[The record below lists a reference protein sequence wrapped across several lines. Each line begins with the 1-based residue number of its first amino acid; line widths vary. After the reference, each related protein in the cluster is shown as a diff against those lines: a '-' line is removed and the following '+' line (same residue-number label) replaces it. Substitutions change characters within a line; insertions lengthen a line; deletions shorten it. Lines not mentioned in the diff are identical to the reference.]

1 MAGVLSRFSFA
12 TAKTIEEL
20 RNSSKNNNTVKST
33 SFWLS
38 VWKKWCLEK
47 GIADEI
53 ENYEPAE
60 LNTLLERFYAELKNK
75 HGEDYEP
82 ESLKVMIVSP
92 DRHLKN
98 KSYSHSIVRDREFSS
113 SKQVLDG
120 KAKQLR
126 LAGRE
131 KRPNKARQV
140 SEEEEEI
147 LWKSEKLGGKNPE
160 SLIQT
165 MWWLLTEQFGL
176 RGRQEHHGMRL
187 EDFRIMKGDDGLE
200 FVEFTEG
207 PTKTRPGGLNA
218 KPRQFQPKMFQT
230 GGEKCPV
237 ALFRQYISHRPPNLR
252 TSGPFYLS
260 IKYNRRPD
268 DEIWYEVQPMGENK
282 INSMMKNI
290 ISGTTLFSNHSARET
305 LVTKMKKAK
314 LERSAIAKVTGHR
327 NIQSLDDYD
336 ESDEDE
342 QRQLSWAISKGNTTP
357 NTKPGAGSSHG
368 SSATSAAI
376 PHMMSSQAQNLMN
389 SFTNCTVTFNLNS
402 KTSPTIKPCKRRL
415 HFIHHFISII
425 P

>member
-12 TAKTIEEL
+12 TAKAIEEL

-82 ESLKVMIVSP
+82 ESLKVMIASL

-126 LAGRE
+126 LAGRG

-140 SEEEEEI
+140 SEQEEEI
-147 LWKSEKLGGKNPE
+147 T
-160 SLIQT
+160 Q
-165 MWWLLTEQFGL
+165 QFGL

-200 FVEFTEG
+200 FVEFIEG

-237 ALFRQYISHRPPNLR
+237 ALFRQYISHRPPNHR

-260 IKYNRRPD
+260 IKYNRRPRPRNL
-268 DEIWYEVQPMGENK
+268 VQSP
-282 INSMMKNI
+282 
-290 ISGTTLFSNHSARET
+290 A
-305 LVTKMKKAK
+305 
-314 LERSAIAKVTGHR
+314 
-327 NIQSLDDYD
+327 
-336 ESDEDE
+336 
-342 QRQLSWAISKGNTTP
+342 
-357 NTKPGAGSSHG
+357 HG
-368 SSATSAAI
+368 R
-376 PHMMSSQAQNLMN
+376 
-389 SFTNCTVTFNLNS
+389 
-402 KTSPTIKPCKRRL
+402 K
-415 HFIHHFISII
+415 
-425 P
+425 